1 MITVM
6 MPSASGIA
14 AAASEP
20 NTASNTIRM
29 IGRFHCSA
37 LAMSCLVLAAAAVLS
52 APWPITYSRTRPFC
66 IWPGRSPWT
75 PTLTRSFLAAS
86 LALLLVL
93 PFSRNETTYGRS
105 GCGDGWAGLGTTT
118 TSGICLATC
127 CRNPA
132 AAFMSS

>member
-1 MITVM
+1 MATVQI
-6 MPSASGIA
+6 PSASGIA

-29 IGRFHCSA
+29 IGKFHCSA

-52 APWPITYSRTRPFC
+52 APWPMTYSRTRPSAIC
-66 IWPGRSPWT
+66 PGRSPWT
-75 PTLTRSFLAAS
+75 PILSRSFLAAS
-86 LALLLVL
+86 LALALLVES
-93 PFSRNETTYGRS
+93 SRSDTTYGRS
-105 GCGDGWAGLGTTT
+105 GCGDGCAGLGTTA